1 LKAAFPGALA
11 GSRRAGG
18 LFIATLLLETATGMK
33 MKTRQAIRDLTAYTW
48 GLQKK
53 TIPALAILRDFRV
66 GYGHE
71 GPLPKNPEVASFHY
85 DGQVHFNLANEI
97 LDDTRIIE
105 EGENKAVAL
114 QISTDSV
121 QSDLAIAKQHL
132 WSDSTEGR
140 TDGRYLHRLISC
152 FYHRVF

>member
-1 LKAAFPGALA
+1 
-11 GSRRAGG
+11 
-18 LFIATLLLETATGMK
+18 MK
-33 MKTRQAIRDLTAYTW
+33 MKTRQVIRDLTAYTW

-53 TIPALAILRDFRV
+53 TIPASAILRDFRV
-66 GYGHE
+66 GDGHE

-105 EGENKAVAL
+105 EGEDRAVAL
-114 QISTDSV
+114 RISTASV
-121 QSDLAIAKQHL
+121 QSDLAKQNL
-132 WSDSTEGR
+132 KSDSTKGR

-152 FYHRVF
+152 FCHRVI